1 MRVLLFTGKGGVGKT
16 TVAAATALRCA
27 ELGHRTI
34 VLSTDPAHSLAD
46 ALERPVDSRP
56 VEVAKRLAAVQLD
69 ATERLEETWGEVQE
83 YLVQLFD
90 WAGADTVEA
99 EELSV
104 LPGLD
109 ELFALADIN
118 GLARSS
124 DFDVVVVDCA
134 PPADT
139 LRLLSLPDILAWYMQ
154 RLFPLER
161 RVVRL
166 VRPVVSRLT
175 SMPVAG
181 DSVFAGAEGLY
192 ARMEGVRELLSD
204 TATTSVRLV
213 VNPEK
218 MVIAE
223 ARRTSTYLGLFGYH
237 VDAVIANRLLPD
249 GVTDPWFKAWKA
261 AHAEH
266 LQTIEDSFAPVPVL
280 RAELA
285 AEELVG
291 PALLSD
297 FAASLYSEGDPAALM
312 HEGPGIRIDARGP
325 DRVLALHL
333 PFVDSD
339 ELEMGRRGDDL
350 LVRVGP
356 YRRPVAL
363 PDSLRR
369 RVVTGATIDDGWL
382 EITFGKEA
390 VGG

>member
-1 MRVLLFTGKGGVGKT
+1 
-16 TVAAATALRCA
+16 
-27 ELGHRTI
+27 
-34 VLSTDPAHSLAD
+34 LAD
-46 ALERPVDSRP
+46 VFDRHIDSHPTPVASRLW
-56 VEVAKRLAAVQLD
+56 ATQLD
-69 ATERLEETWGEVQE
+69 ATERLEETWGDVQD
-83 YLVQLFD
+83 YLAQLFD
-90 WAGADTVEA
+90 WAGMDAVEA

-109 ELFALADIN
+109 ELFALTEIN
-118 GLARSS
+118 TLAR
-124 DFDVVVVDCA
+124 DADYDVVVVDCA
-134 PPADT
+134 PTADT
-139 LRLLSLPDILAWYMQ
+139 LRLLSLPDILSWYMQ
-154 RLFPLER
+154 RLFPVER

-181 DSVFAGAEGLY
+181 EPVFAGALRLY
-192 ARMEGVRELLSD
+192 ERLEGVRELLAD
-204 TATTSVRLV
+204 TGTTSVRLV

-223 ARRTSTYLGLFGYH
+223 ARRTATYLGLFGYH
-237 VDAVIANRLLPD
+237 VDAVVANRLLPE
-249 GVTDPWFKAWKA
+249 GVNDPWFKAWKA

-266 LQTIEDSFAPVPVL
+266 LQTIEDGFAPLPVL

-297 FAASLYSEGDPAALM
+297 FAAAIYDDADPSVLM
-312 HEGPGIRIDARGP
+312 HGEPTMRLEARGRE
-325 DRVLALHL
+325 RVLGLRL
-333 PFVDSD
+333 PFLDAD
-339 ELEMGRRGDDL
+339 DLELARSGEDL

-369 RVVTGATIDDGWL
+369 RSVAGARISDGWL
-382 EITFGKEA
+382 EVTFASEPGKSLRSTEG
-390 VGG
+390 VR